1 MKLSKH
7 LLATAVAGALVGIA
21 SAAPY
26 PHGPVSGNDVGPAA
40 AYAENAQVSVTV
52 ALKLRN
58 ADQMEQLI
66 ESVYTRGSPQYRQFL
81 STEQF
86 KNLFGP
92 APETIAAVTKEFEAQ
107 GLSVTQ
113 SATAQLHVTG
123 TAAQIEKAFAVQ
135 LHSFEVPASASTSSY
150 RYRAPL
156 SAPKVPDAI
165 AGSVRAVLGL
175 DTRPRLTPHLRAAL
189 HPAVQSAQKVS
200 GAPNTPDAPGLWT
213 VVDFADYYD
222 VNPLYQQGLTGR
234 GGTLAILTF
243 AAFTPSD
250 AFAYWSALGLKVNP
264 NRLQIVNIDGGPGA
278 PSDESGS
285 VETTID
291 VEQSGGL
298 APGADILLY
307 QGPNTNQAFVDTFAA
322 AIDSNRADSVS
333 VSWGE
338 WEGFD
343 GSNPVIGNG
352 LLTNPNTGQQQFTLQ
367 ILDDL
372 LAQAALQGQSF
383 FCAAGD
389 SGAYDTADEL
399 PGAPSAGQPY
409 SYNTPLS
416 VDDPAVQRFITTG
429 GGTTLP
435 GTQVYSGG
443 PLPAPITIN
452 IPTEQ
457 AWNWEYLAPL
467 CVEAF
472 DAPPNCEFSVG
483 TGGGVSIYVQRP
495 FYQWGVP
502 GMANTVAG
510 QQLDQL
516 TPAPAQE
523 LYALPAHFAGRNV
536 PDISAN
542 ADPQTGYQ
550 VYYTSNVT
558 GFGIQQYGGT
568 SFVGPQMNGVTS
580 LFRQAMHQRVGLLTP
595 ELYWIATSPQAYHG
609 RNAPFR
615 DITQSNNWYWQAR
628 PGYDQTTGVGVP
640 NVANLLEALEDL
652 QF

>member
-1 MKLSKH
+1 
-7 LLATAVAGALVGIA
+7 
-21 SAAPY
+21 
-26 PHGPVSGNDVGPAA
+26 
-40 AYAENAQVSVTV
+40 
-52 ALKLRN
+52 
-58 ADQMEQLI
+58 
-66 ESVYTRGSPQYRQFL
+66 
-81 STEQF
+81 
-86 KNLFGP
+86 
-92 APETIAAVTKEFEAQ
+92 
-107 GLSVTQ
+107 
-113 SATAQLHVTG
+113 
-123 TAAQIEKAFAVQ
+123 VQ
-135 LHSFEVPASASTSSY
+135 LHSFEVAATASSSSY

-156 SAPKVPDAI
+156 GAPKVPATI
-165 AGSVRAVLGL
+165 AASVQGVLGL
-175 DTRPRLTPHLRAAL
+175 DTRPRLTPHL
-189 HPAVQSAQKVS
+189 HPALRPAAQSAQRVS
-200 GAPNTPDAPGLWT
+200 SAPNTPDAPGQWT
-213 VVDFADYYD
+213 VADFADYYD

-234 GGTLAILTF
+234 GGTLAILTL
-243 AAFTPSD
+243 ASFTPSD
-250 AFAYWSALGLKVNP
+250 AFAYWNALGLKVDP
-264 NRLQIVNIDGGPGA
+264 NRIKIVEIDGGSGA
-278 PSDESGS
+278 PSDDSGS

-298 APGADILLY
+298 APGADILVY
-307 QGPNTNQAFVDTFAA
+307 EAPNTNQAFVDIFAA
-322 AIDSNRADSVS
+322 AIDSNRADTVS
-333 VSWGE
+333 ISWGE

-343 GSNPVIGNG
+343 GANPVVGNG
-352 LLTNPNTGQQQFTLQ
+352 LLTNPNTGQQMFTLQ

-399 PGAPSAGQPY
+399 PANF
-409 SYNTPLS
+409 NTPLS

-429 GGTTLP
+429 GGTTVP
-435 GTQVYSGG
+435 GTQVYSGVPAG
-443 PLPAPITIN
+443 LPAGVTISID

-467 CVEAF
+467 CVQAF

-495 FYQWGVP
+495 FYQWGVA
-502 GMANTVAG
+502 GMANTVPG
-510 QQLDQL
+510 QQLVQL

-550 VYYTSNVT
+550 VYYTSNVN
-558 GFGIQQYGGT
+558 GFGILQYGGT

-580 LFRQAMHQRVGLLTP
+580 LFRQAMHHRVGLLTP
-595 ELYWIATSPQAYHG
+595 DLYWIVSSPQAYHG
-609 RNAPFR
+609 RHAPFR

-640 NVANLLEALEDL
+640 DVANLLEALQDL

>member
-1 MKLSKH
+1 MNRSKY
-7 LLATAVAGALVGIA
+7 LLATAVAGALIGVA
-21 SAAPY
+21 SATPY
-26 PHGPVSGNDVGPAA
+26 PRGPVSGNDVGPAA
-40 AYAENAQVSVTV
+40 SYAENARVTVTV

-81 STEQF
+81 TTEQF
-86 KNLFGP
+86 KSLFGP
-92 APETIAAVTKEFEAQ
+92 APETIAAVTKEFQAQ
-107 GLSVTQ
+107 GLEVSQT
-113 SATAQLHVTG
+113 ATTQLHVTG

-135 LHSFEVPASASTSSY
+135 LHSFEVPATASSSSY

-156 SAPKVPDAI
+156 SAPQVPATI
-165 AGSVRAVLGL
+165 GASVRAVLGL
-175 DTRPRLTPHLRAAL
+175 DTRPRLTPHLRPAL
-189 HPAVQSAQKVS
+189 RPAVQSTHKVGS
-200 GAPNTPDAPGLWT
+200 APNTPDAPGQWT
-213 VVDFADYYD
+213 VADFADYYD
-222 VNPLYQQGLTGR
+222 VNPLYQQGLSGR

-250 AFAYWSALGLKVNP
+250 AFAYWNALGLKVNP
-264 NRLQIVNIDGGPGA
+264 NRIQIVDIDGGSGA
-278 PSDESGS
+278 PSDDSGS

-298 APGADILLY
+298 APGADILVY
-307 QGPNTNQAFVDTFAA
+307 EAPNTNQAFVDTFAA

-333 VSWGE
+333 ISWGE

-343 GSNPVIGNG
+343 GSNPVVGNG
-352 LLTNPNTGQQQFTLQ
+352 LLTNPNTGQQMFTLQ

-399 PGAPSAGQPY
+399 PASF
-409 SYNTPLS
+409 NTPLS
-416 VDDPAVQRFITTG
+416 VDDPGVQRFITTG
-429 GGTTLP
+429 GGTTVP

-443 PLPAPITIN
+443 SLPAGVTISID

-467 CVEAF
+467 CVQAF
-472 DAPPNCEFSVG
+472 GAPPDCEFSVG

-495 FYQWGVP
+495 FYQWFVP
-502 GMANTVAG
+502 GMADTVAG

-523 LYALPAHFAGRNV
+523 LYALPAHFPGRNV

-550 VYYTSNVT
+550 VYYTSNVN
-558 GFGIQQYGGT
+558 GFGILQYGGT

-580 LFRQAMHQRVGLLTP
+580 LFRQAMHHRVGLLTP
-595 ELYWIATSPQAYHG
+595 ELYWLVSSPQAYHG
-609 RNAPFR
+609 RHAPFR

-640 NVANLLEALEDL
+640 DVANLLEALQDL
-652 QF
+652 RY

>member
-1 MKLSKH
+1 MIMQLSRY
-7 LLATAVAGALVGIA
+7 LLATAVAAALVGIA

-26 PHGPVSGNDVGPAA
+26 PRGPVSGSDVGPAA
-40 AYAENAQVSVTV
+40 SYAENAQVTVTV

-81 STEQF
+81 TTEQF
-86 KNLFGP
+86 KSLFGP

-107 GLSVTQ
+107 GLAVTQ
-113 SATAQLHVTG
+113 TAAAQLHVTG
-123 TAAQIEKAFAVQ
+123 SAAQIEKAFAVQ
-135 LHSFEVPASASTSSY
+135 LHSFEVPATASSSSY

-156 SAPKVPDAI
+156 SAPSVPGAI

-175 DTRPRLTPHLRAAL
+175 DTRPRLTPHLR
-189 HPAVQSAQKVS
+189 PAMQSAQKVS
-200 GAPNTPDAPGLWT
+200 STVNTPDPPGEWT
-213 VVDFADYYD
+213 VVDYADYYD
-222 VNPLYQQGLTGR
+222 VNPLYQQGLSGR

-243 AAFTPSD
+243 ASFTPTD
-250 AFAYWSALGLKVNP
+250 AFAYWKALGLRVNP
-264 NRLQIVNIDGGPGA
+264 NRISIVEIDGGSGA

-285 VETTID
+285 VETTVD

-298 APGADILLY
+298 APGADILVY
-307 QGPNTNQAFVDTFAA
+307 EAPNTNQAFVDTFAA
-322 AIDSNRADSVS
+322 AIDSNRADTVS

-343 GSNPVIGNG
+343 GSNPVVGNG
-352 LLTNPNTGQQQFTLQ
+352 LLTNPNTGQQMFTLQ

-383 FCAAGD
+383 FCASGD

-399 PGAPSAGQPY
+399 PPSF
-409 SYNTPLS
+409 NTPLS

-435 GTQVYSGG
+435 GTQTYSGP
-443 PLPAPITIN
+443 PLPAGVTVSID

-467 CVEAF
+467 CVQAF

-502 GMANTVAG
+502 GMADSVPG
-510 QQLDQL
+510 QVLSQL

-523 LYALPAHFAGRNV
+523 LYALPGFFPGRNV

-542 ADPQTGYQ
+542 ADPQTGYV
-550 VYYTSNVT
+550 VYYTSNVN
-558 GFGIQQYGGT
+558 GFELVTYGGT
-568 SFVGPQMNGVTS
+568 SFIGPQMNGVTS
-580 LFRQAMHQRVGLLTP
+580 LFRQAMHHRVGLLTP
-595 ELYWIATSPQAYHG
+595 ELYWIVRSPQAYHG
-609 RNAPFR
+609 RHAPLR
-615 DITQSNNWYWQAR
+615 DITRSNNWYWNAR

-640 NVANLLEALEDL
+640 DIANLLEALQDL
-652 QF
+652 EF